1 MNSAPI
7 LVHMSP
13 PEKCQMLTD
22 GVTIFAAVN
31 SSAGKIWHPAWGSE
45 PSFPPTIEGD
55 GRSASRLAERDEN
68 LVLVAVISKW
78 NICATNEYLAV
89 YGR

>member
-1 MNSAPI
+1 
-7 LVHMSP
+7 
-13 PEKCQMLTD
+13 MLTD
-22 GVTIFAAVN
+22 GVTIFAAAN
-31 SSAGKIWHPAWGSE
+31 SSTGKIRHPAWGGE
-45 PSFPPTIEGD
+45 ASFPPTIEAD
-55 GRSASRLAERDEN
+55 DRSASRLAQRDEN